1 MKFTTES
8 VLALLLALPI
18 MYGFACRA
26 KVLAF
31 GKTKPIPTLFHMAGG
46 LQTLA
51 TPALAL
57 ASGTVSVSEWLG
69 LAMCGLWL
77 VLSYYSWSGPTA
89 PEHVQTRP
97 APLEVMEGR
106 R

>member
-1 MKFTTES
+1 MRRLRYCPADGFGDVVGGQRLQS
-8 VLALLLALPI
+8 LIHRCGALALAVARARL
-18 MYGFACRA
+18 GF
-26 KVLAF
+26 
-31 GKTKPIPTLFHMAGG
+31 P
-46 LQTLA
+46 LA